1 MVGEGNFIGMRGR
14 SSLLLVVLCLAAGS
28 RADAGCVDAASLTHS
43 SVAIT
48 RYFDDAERAAARPGV
63 SGAQG
68 TAWFLSPTTI
78 VTVAHVAEGMK
89 LSTQVWKPIDIQD
102 GDDMRSIAVRIQRLA
117 GTQQEKLAV
126 LELQEPVAG
135 ARRIAI
141 RSAPL
146 VPEEPVVTLAYPDG
160 RPRLV
165 GGRFVKVGDDDRLAG
180 TAMLELYDGNN
191 RLAVDHGASGAPVFD
206 CEGRVAAVVSTVITQ
221 TLAWATDDI
230 RISTAWGTPNV
241 VSVPIQALN
250 DFSVAQ

>member
-1 MVGEGNFIGMRGR
+1 MRGL
-14 SSLLLVVLCLAAGS
+14 SSILLFVLFLAAGS
-28 RADAGCVDAASLTHS
+28 RAEAGCVDAASLTHS

-68 TAWFLSPTTI
+68 TAWFLSPTTL

-102 GDDMRSIAVRIQRLA
+102 GDDMRSIAVRILYLSGA
-117 GTQQEKLAV
+117 EQEKLAV
-126 LELQEPVAG
+126 LELQRPVAG
-135 ARRIAI
+135 ARSVAI
-141 RSAPL
+141 RTTPL
-146 VPEEPVVTLAYPDG
+146 VPEDPVVTLAYPDG

-165 GGRFVKVGDDDRLAG
+165 GGRFVKVGNDRLAG
-180 TAMLELYDGNN
+180 AAMLELYDGND

-221 TLAWATDDI
+221 TLAWASNDI

-241 VSVPIQALN
+241 VSVPIGELKDLSATP
-250 DFSVAQ
+250 

>member
-1 MVGEGNFIGMRGR
+1 MRGR
-14 SSLLLVVLCLAAGS
+14 LSVLLFVLFPAAGS
-28 RADAGCVDAASLTHS
+28 GAQAGCVDAASLTHS
-43 SVAIT
+43 TVAIT
-48 RYFDDAERAAARPGV
+48 RYFDDAERTATRPGV
-63 SGAQG
+63 FGAQG
-68 TAWFLSPTTI
+68 TAWFLSPTAI

-102 GDDMRSIAVRIQRLA
+102 GDDIRSNAVRIRRLA

-126 LELQEPVAG
+126 LELQKPVAD
-135 ARRIAI
+135 ARSVAI
-141 RSAPL
+141 RTTPL
-146 VPEEPVVTLAYPDG
+146 VPEDDVVTLAYPDG
-160 RPRLV
+160 RSRLV
-165 GGRFVKVGDDDRLAG
+165 GGRFVKVGDDGALAG

-241 VSVPIQALN
+241 VSVPIQALK
-250 DFSVAQ
+250 DFSAAQ

>member
-1 MVGEGNFIGMRGR
+1 MRGR
-14 SSLLLVVLCLAAGS
+14 PSILLFVLFLAAGS
-28 RADAGCVDAASLTHS
+28 RAEAGCVDAASLTHS

-48 RYFDDAERAAARPGV
+48 RYFDDAERATARPGV

-89 LSTQVWKPIDIQD
+89 LSTQVWKPIDIQE
-102 GDDMRSIAVRIQRLA
+102 GDDMRSIAVRVRRLA

-126 LELQEPVAG
+126 LELREPVVG
-135 ARRIAI
+135 ARSLAI
-141 RSAPL
+141 RSTPL
-146 VPEEPVVTLAYPDG
+146 VAEDPVVTLAYPDG

-165 GGRFVKVGDDDRLAG
+165 GGRFVKVGEDGRLAG
-180 TAMLELYDGNN
+180 TAMLELYDGND

-241 VSVPIQALN
+241 VSVPIHALN
-250 DFSVAQ
+250 DSSAAQ